1 MDFTLSKQQQMVQKM
16 YKEFAENEVK
26 PRAKQ
31 VDAEMCIRDRK
42 LADKAGCAFCPDMEA
57 LLALHP
63 DIVVET
69 AGIPAVRAYAAAILE
84 SGADLAV
91 ISIGAFADAEFQARI
106 KETAARCGRKVY
118 LASGAVG
125 GFDVLSTITLM
136 ARAEGKEPAV
146 SFHTHKSPGSLRE
159 TPVYRPEMEGAEM
172 RCV

>member
-1 MDFTLSKQQQMVQKM
+1 MNKKKLAILGYGYLGGIVAGAYTRGLLADYELVGAVSLTPDS
-16 YKEFAENEVK
+16 A
-26 PRAKQ
+26 
-31 VDAEMCIRDRK
+31 RK
-42 LADKAGCAFCPDMEA
+42 LADKAGCVFCPDMEA

-91 ISIGAFADAEFQARI
+91 ISIGAFADTEFQARI

-136 ARAEGKEPAV
+136 ARA
-146 SFHTHKSPGSLRE
+146 
-159 TPVYRPEMEGAEM
+159 
-172 RCV
+172 